1 MITTTTTTATVAAPR
16 WHALTVLAR
25 QEKAAHSELTRR
37 GFDAFL
43 PVRVERRAWSDR
55 IQSVELALFPG
66 YVFVRTALDI
76 GRRVELLK
84 VRGAQ
89 ELVGRIPGD
98 PRIARAIPDDEI
110 ESLRAVV
117 QAGRAID
124 PVTRMVPGMR
134 VRVARGPLAGASG
147 VLEQGVDGQRR
158 LVVLVALLGR
168 GVRARLSAD
177 DVLEDLAA

>member
-1 MITTTTTTATVAAPR
+1 VIASSTTAALAAER
-16 WHALTVLAR
+16 WYALAVLSR
-25 QEKAAHSELTRR
+25 QEKAAQGDLARR

-55 IQSVELALFPG
+55 IKAIELALFPG
-66 YVFVRTALDI
+66 YVFVRTALDTV
-76 GRRVELLK
+76 RRVELLK
-84 VRGAQ
+84 VRGAH

-98 PRIARAIPDDEI
+98 ARIARAIPDDEI

-117 QAGRAID
+117 MADRAID
-124 PVTRMVPGMR
+124 PVTRLVPGMR

-147 VLEQGVDGQRR
+147 VLEQSVDGQRR
-158 LVVLVALLGR
+158 LVVMVALLGR

-177 DVLEDLAA
+177 DVLEELAA